1 MVFDVSVASNGDWFL
16 STSAFNTAKTF
27 EDVSKSRVTKFCQ
40 LATNGGVKTHVG
52 NIRWITFMPDAEGY
66 IGVTVVDGVESCFY
80 EGIPQS
86 LEMHLSSSKSKTLR
100 SVSVGHDNSW
110 IVVYGDGS
118 SNWNGIPDALAKKL
132 KAGYSSTVESVILSP
147 KASEEFIIN
156 YESGAS
162 YYLLPP
168 AWRPAIATQEG
179 LLQELTARLQQTV
192 SMNAANSAAIMRN
205 AAVNANRI
213 AATSALAYGAAL
225 QAGFACQSSGNF

>member
-1 MVFDVSVASNGDWFL
+1 MVVGPPTRTIDISHLQVVTLISTRTHNCPSDLVERIKEAHAKGEMVFDVSVASNGDWFL
-16 STSAFNTAKTF
+16 STSAFNSESILHVIGKKSQLNICHLSAAKTF

-118 SNWNGIPDALAKKL
+118 SNWNGILPDALAKKL
-132 KAGYSSTVESVILSP
+132 KAGYSSTVEVRASP
-147 KASEEFIIN
+147 
-156 YESGAS
+156 
-162 YYLLPP
+162 
-168 AWRPAIATQEG
+168 G
-179 LLQELTARLQQTV
+179 L
-192 SMNAANSAAIMRN
+192 
-205 AAVNANRI
+205 
-213 AATSALAYGAAL
+213 
-225 QAGFACQSSGNF
+225 